1 MLFEG
6 KTPFKALL
14 MMIGAV
20 LVVTAISL
28 AAVFAAQG
36 VGGFG
41 GFGGGAH
48 FGFPSQ
54 QQAGS
59 ALGTS
64 VTKSPVVSRSGYSES
79 GFYIQKTEGVYY
91 NSSSVIAMIIEN
103 QMNSS
108 QSAGSLQS
116 AVVSGY
122 TTANSPVSTLNY
134 SSVRV
139 AIFNLTT
146 AGQQTYFISFS
157 AGSFFCFSLIY
168 VYSSTQSLSPT
179 AFAKAMVSSVV

>member
-20 LVVTAISL
+20 LVVTAVSL

-36 VGGFG
+36 VAGFG
-41 GFGGGAH
+41 GFGGPH

-64 VTKSPVVSRSGYSES
+64 VTKSAVVSRSGYSES

-91 NSSSVIAMIIEN
+91 NSSSVVAMVIEN

-108 QSAGSLQS
+108 QSAGSLES

-122 TTANSPVSTLNY
+122 TAASSPVSTLKY
-134 SSVRV
+134 SSVSV

-146 AGQQTYFISFS
+146 SGRQSYFISFYT
-157 AGSFFCFSLIY
+157 GSFFCFSLIY
-168 VYSSTQSLSPT
+168 VYSSAQSLSPT
-179 AFAKAMVSSVV
+179 SFAKAMVSSVV